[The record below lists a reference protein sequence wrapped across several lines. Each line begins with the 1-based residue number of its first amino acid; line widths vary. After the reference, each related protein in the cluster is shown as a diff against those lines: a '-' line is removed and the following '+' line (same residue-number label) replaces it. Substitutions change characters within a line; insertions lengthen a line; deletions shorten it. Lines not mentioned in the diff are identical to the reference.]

1 MSLKIK
7 DIMTPEVVGA
17 PLGVTI
23 HEAARIM
30 KEQDVGSLL
39 IMDENY
45 PAGIV
50 TETDFLY
57 KVVYDKMDLETPI
70 DEIMV
75 SPVMMIHVDEAL
87 ENAGSVMNEKGIRRL
102 VVTDGETVIGVL
114 SSTDISRFSPEYVS
128 EVDKTLEKLDDIL
141 KDL

>member
-1 MSLKIK
+1 MSLQIK

-39 IMDENY
+39 IMDETY
-45 PAGIV
+45 PAGII
-50 TETDFLY
+50 TETDFVY
-57 KVVYDKMDLETPI
+57 KVVYGKMDLQTPV
-70 DEIMV
+70 DDIMV
-75 SPVMMIHVDEAL
+75 SPVMMIHVDESL
-87 ENAGSVMNEKGIRRL
+87 ESAGSVMNEKKIRRL

-114 SSTDISRFSPEYVS
+114 SSTDISRLSPKYVS
-128 EVDKTLEKLDDIL
+128 EVDKTLEKLDEL
-141 KDL
+141 LRDL